1 MKKHYVIARPEGER
15 TACAYVRVSTEEQA
29 SHETSIESQIATI
42 RDWCDKNRIR
52 LVEVFSDA
60 GWSGTDDARPAF
72 NRMMAHALAPEL
84 PYDMIVVHSLSR
96 FTRDLALQAVSYEQL
111 QVAGVDQVSVTEH
124 RAAGGDVIGD
134 RLK

>member
-1 MKKHYVIARPEGER
+1 M
-15 TACAYVRVSTEEQA
+15 
-29 SHETSIESQIATI
+29 
-42 RDWCDKNRIR
+42 
-52 LVEVFSDA
+52 FSDA

-96 FTRDLALQAVSYEQL
+96 FTRDLALQAVSYEQR

-124 RAAGGDVIGD
+124 QAVGGDVIGD